1 MRIAFGDEEYSQ
13 FEDVGSVSIDVS
25 KFERNVER
33 IVVNVVP
40 LTFDQFASMP
50 DLTLPPEIETL
61 VVGLD
66 PAECEYSLSYIDLP
80 LITSANSY
88 MSMHITVAD
97 FDNGVQTVTFEPSTS
112 SVQEMVTITLTDDI
126 INEDQE
132 GFLLLIEVVEFGV
145 ADAILELDVALVRI
159 VDNDC
164 KWQLFFNL
172 HASLCTIPDRS
183 LVFIINQNCNTAIS
197 LGFSQIGY
205 SVEESTG
212 LIQPEP
218 VTIVKE
224 NFQVSEQDL
233 FVTVSLVP
241 FTATEGTEGLIC

>member
-1 MRIAFGDEEYSQ
+1 MRITFGDEEYSQ

-33 IVVNVVP
+33 IVANVVP
-40 LTFDQFASMP
+40 LTFEQFASMP

-112 SVQEMVTITLTDDI
+112 SVQEMVTITLTDDG
-126 INEDQE
+126 INEAQE

-159 VDNDC
+159 IDNDRKC
-164 KWQLFFNL
+164 SIGMPHCALYHYKRN
-172 HASLCTIPDRS
+172 HIA
-183 LVFIINQNCNTAIS
+183 AIS
-197 LGFSQIGY
+197 LGFSQIRY

-233 FVTVSLVP
+233 FITVSLVP
-241 FTATEGTEGLIC
+241 ITATAGAA

>member
-1 MRIAFGDEEYSQ
+1 
-13 FEDVGSVSIDVS
+13 
-25 KFERNVER
+25 
-33 IVVNVVP
+33 
-40 LTFDQFASMP
+40 
-50 DLTLPPEIETL
+50 
-61 VVGLD
+61 
-66 PAECEYSLSYIDLP
+66 
-80 LITSANSY
+80 
-88 MSMHITVAD
+88 MHITVAD